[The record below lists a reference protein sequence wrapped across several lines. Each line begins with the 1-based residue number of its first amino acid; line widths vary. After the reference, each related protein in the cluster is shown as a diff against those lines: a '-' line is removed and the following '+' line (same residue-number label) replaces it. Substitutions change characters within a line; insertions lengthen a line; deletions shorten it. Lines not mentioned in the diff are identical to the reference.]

1 MSANAGPDIVED
13 GIVFYY
19 DTGNTVKSYIGEPTT
34 NQFTNSNFTNGTT
47 GWTFGSWDGGRYL
60 YSVENVVG
68 PFGEVVPALK
78 ITRTSSDTSYA
89 HFHQGNGGK
98 YSNGNTYTLSAYVKG
113 AGTLGQ
119 YNQGGFTP
127 LNYNPGQF
135 ITLSSTW
142 QRVDYT
148 LSSQTDSNYPYWA
161 AENITQNV
169 PMYFVFA
176 QSELKT
182 HPTQYTPSSRSVTQ
196 GLLDMTRAGTINL
209 TDVSFDSNAQM
220 VFDGTNDTVPVNSYP
235 AIELVDNVSI
245 EYVYMRLATDP
256 ILDVIANKY
265 HSTGWELFCT
275 TANTFALGGRNGD
288 GTYYSTSNAAYVIE
302 NNKYYHLIAMK
313 EGLSWR
319 LYVNGQLYA
328 SLTANTIG
336 TWSNTG
342 ILQIGGEGAGY
353 YPSMKLPLF
362 KIYNRVLT
370 ASEVLTNYN
379 ALKTRFGI

>member
-1 MSANAGPDIVED
+1 MAANAGPDIIED

-19 DTGNTVKSYIGEPTT
+19 DTDNTVKSFIGEPTT

-60 YSVENVVG
+60 YSVENVLG
-68 PFGEVVPALK
+68 PFGEIVPALK

-89 HFHQGNGGK
+89 HFHQYNSGK

-135 ITLSSTW
+135 VTLNSTW

-196 GLLDMTRAGTINL
+196 GLLDMTGNSTINI
-209 TDVSFDSNAQM
+209 TNVSFDSNAQI
-220 VFDGTNDTVPVNSYP
+220 VFDGTND
-235 AIELVDNVSI
+235 
-245 EYVYMRLATDP
+245 
-256 ILDVIANKY
+256 
-265 HSTGWELFCT
+265 
-275 TANTFALGGRNGD
+275 
-288 GTYYSTSNAAYVIE
+288 
-302 NNKYYHLIAMK
+302 
-313 EGLSWR
+313 
-319 LYVNGQLYA
+319 YA
-328 SLTANTIG
+328 SL
-336 TWSNTG
+336 NTG
-342 ILQIGGEGAGY
+342 ILSGTGDFTVEAIIQSDYQETDGTIFANYPAGNLQTFFSGRYIGLWLGNASTYLGTSPWVVVLPEFTTNPIYFLAQREGTTTRLYLNGVLKKTGESNATIGDSSAAFRVGANTVGSEEFLGRIY
-353 YPSMKLPLF
+353 VVRV
-362 KIYNRVLT
+362 YNRALT
-370 ASEVLTNYN
+370 TSEVLTNYN